1 MPTDRMPEASL
12 SDLFL
17 SLSAAALSYL
27 GHEVLPGQKP
37 PPVNLAYARHT
48 ISTLE
53 MLRAKT
59 EGNRTEEETRLL
71 NDILYQ
77 LRLAFIRAEEE
88 AQKQSKPAAGQDT
101 PDNTSSNQP

>member
-1 MPTDRMPEASL
+1 MPEASL
-12 SDLFL
+12 SELFL

-37 PPVNLAYARHT
+37 SAVNLAYARHT

-53 MLRAKT
+53 MLRVKT

-71 NDILYQ
+71 DDILYQ

-88 AQKQSKPAAGQDT
+88 TRKQSNATAGPDT
-101 PDNTSSNQP
+101 PHNTPQNHS